1 MAAMTLNEFC
11 RKAGDIA
18 AGAHPAEVPPRIA
31 DCLAGLLA
39 NDALLTPAHRKAPA
53 SGYGRNIVFVCPTGL
68 FSVLAVVWPA
78 GIATP
83 VHDHKTWCA
92 FGVYDGEVVETR
104 YDPADDGPCCDRAVA
119 AARGAYGAGAVAH
132 LPVTGNI
139 HRVQN
144 LTLRT
149 AITIHIYGGDSRRLG
164 PNVARVYKPPESG

>member
-18 AGAHPAEVPPRIA
+18 AGAPAAEVPPRIA
-31 DCLAGLLA
+31 DCLPGLLA
-39 NDALLTPAHRKAPA
+39 NDTLLAPAQRKAPA
-53 SGYGRNIVFVCPTGL
+53 SGYGRNIVFVFPSGL

-78 GIATP
+78 GISTP

-92 FGVYDGEVVETR
+92 FGVYDGEVFETR
-104 YDPADDGPCCDRAVA
+104 YDPADDEPCRDRAFAV
-119 AARGAYGAGAVAH
+119 ARGAHGAGAIAH

-144 LTLRT
+144 LTRRT

-164 PNVARVYKPPESG
+164 PNVERVYKTPESG

>member
-83 VHDHKTWCA
+83 VHDHMTWCA

-104 YDPADDGPCCDRAVA
+104 YDPAGDGPCCDTVVA
-119 AARGAYGAGAVAH
+119 AARAVYGAGAVAH

-164 PNVARVYKPPESG
+164 PNVERVYNTPESG